1 MLPTTLQM
9 AMLLA
14 PLRLRLAQRRQR
26 VGGLARLR
34 DDDRQLVRR
43 DDRVAIAVLGAVV
56 DFDRDLRQRLDQVLA
71 DQAGVPGRAAG
82 DDRDLLQRAERLVRD
97 VQVLEEDLAAVERDA
112 AEDRVARGGRLLEDL
127 LEHEVLV
134 AALLRRDRIPQHA
147 LRRLRDGA
155 PAVVGELRRRSA

>member
-9 AMLLA
+9 AMLRGALA
-14 PLRLRLAQRRQR
+14 ACFAQRRQR

-34 DDDRQLVRR
+34 DDDGQLVLA
-43 DDRVAIAVLGAVV
+43 DDRIAVAVLRAVV
-56 DFDRDLRQRLDQVLA
+56 HFDRDLRQRLDQILA
-71 DQAGVPGRAAG
+71 DQAGVPRRAAG
-82 DDRDLLQRAERLVRD
+82 DDRDLLQRAQTSRPAMFRSSRKISSPI
-97 VQVLEEDLAAVERDA
+97 ERDA

-147 LRRLRDGA
+147 LRRLRDLA
-155 PAVVGELRRRSA
+155 ARRSR